1 MRNDSHNIK
10 WIDYEMNVATSKQL
24 PIIGVRIPNTYGSES
39 LLFKKR
45 NLPLVNWNVDEIKK
59 EIDKY
64 I

>member
-1 MRNDSHNIK
+1 
-10 WIDYEMNVATSKQL
+10 MNVATSKQL